1 MINWC
6 KTKEIMKTLD
16 NYNVEHKNILLRVDL
31 NIPVLNR
38 VVTEKSRIETIK
50 DTINILR
57 KKKNK
62 IFLISH
68 FGRPKGAEDPQ
79 YSLKFLCPVLVTE
92 FKVSQIYFADNFEDK
107 KIQQIL
113 NKMKLG
119 EICLFENVRFH
130 PGEESNDLNF
140 IKKLCKN
147 FDVFINDAF
156 SASHRNHASIV
167 GPSKY
172 LPSLAGPSLLKEI
185 NNINTFINNHKK
197 PTVAIIG
204 GSKIS
209 SKIDLLNNLT
219 EFCDTI
225 VIGGAMANTFLHAQN
240 INIGQSLCEKDLSL
254 VAHTI
259 LKKAKNYKC
268 EIILPVDV
276 MCANSINDVS
286 KINNYDVN
294 LIPFNLM
301 ALDIGTKTIKLIKKS
316 ILNSKMILWNGPL
329 GAFEHKPFDKST
341 MQIANTIKENAK
353 ILNIETIAG
362 GGDTIS
368 AIKLARAEEGF
379 SYISKAGG
387 AFLEWL
393 EGKGSPGV
401 NALKKNKIN

>member
-1 MINWC
+1 
-6 KTKEIMKTLD
+6 MKTLN
-16 NYNVEHKNILLRVDL
+16 NYNVEKKNILLRVDL
-31 NIPVLNR
+31 NVPVVNSI
-38 VVTEKSRIETIK
+38 VTEKSRIETIK
-50 DTINILR
+50 NTINILQ

-68 FGRPKGAEDPQ
+68 FGRPKGLKSPK
-79 YSLKFLCPVLVTE
+79 YSLKFLCPILASE
-92 FKVSQIYFADNFEDK
+92 FKVSHIYFNDTFEDK
-107 KIQQIL
+107 KIQQTL
-113 NKMKLG
+113 GKMKLG
-119 EICLFENVRFH
+119 EVCLFENVRFH

-140 IKKLCKN
+140 IKDLCKN

-185 NNINTFINNHKK
+185 NNIDTFINNYKK
-197 PTVAIIG
+197 PNLAIIG

-209 SKIDLLNNLT
+209 TKIDLLNNLT

-225 VIGGAMANTFLHAQN
+225 IIGGAMANTFLHAQN
-240 INIGQSLCEKDLSL
+240 INVGQSLYEKDLSL
-254 VAHTI
+254 VALAI

-276 MCANSINDVS
+276 MCANSIDDVS

-294 LIPFNLM
+294 FIPFNLM
-301 ALDIGTKTIKLIKKS
+301 ALDIGTITIQLVKKS

-329 GAFEHKPFDKST
+329 GVFEYKPFDKSSI
-341 MQIANTIKENAK
+341 QIANTIKENAK

-368 AIKLARAEEGF
+368 AIKLAKAEEGF
-379 SYISKAGG
+379 SYISQAGG

-401 NALKKNKIN
+401 NALEENNIN

>member
-1 MINWC
+1 
-6 KTKEIMKTLD
+6 MKTLD
-16 NYNVEHKNILLRVDL
+16 NYYVEQKNILLRVDL
-31 NIPVLNR
+31 NVPVVNS

-50 DTINILR
+50 DTINIL
-57 KKKNK
+57 KKNKNK

-68 FGRPKGAEDPQ
+68 FGRPKGVENSK
-79 YSLKFLCPVLVTE
+79 YSLKFLCPILASE
-92 FKVSQIYFADNFEDK
+92 FEVNQIYFTDTFENK
-107 KIQQIL
+107 KIQQTL
-113 NKMKLG
+113 NEMSSG
-119 EICLFENVRFH
+119 EICLFENIRFH
-130 PGEESNDLNF
+130 PGEENNDLNF
-140 IKKLCKN
+140 IKELCKN

-185 NNINTFINNHKK
+185 NNIDTFINNYKK
-197 PTVAIIG
+197 PNVAIIG

-209 SKIDLLNNLT
+209 TKIDLLNNLT
-219 EFCDTI
+219 EFFDTI
-225 VIGGAMANTFLHAQN
+225 IIGGAMANTFLYAQN
-240 INIGQSLCEKDLSL
+240 INVGQSMCEKDLSL
-254 VAHTI
+254 VALAI

-276 MCANSINDVS
+276 MCANSINDAS

-301 ALDIGTKTIKLIKKS
+301 ALDIGTKTIAIINKS

-329 GAFEHKPFDKST
+329 GAFEYKPFDKSSI
-341 MQIANTIKENAK
+341 QIANTIKENAK

-368 AIKLARAEEGF
+368 AIKLAKAEEGF

-393 EGKGSPGV
+393 GGKGSPGV
-401 NALKKNKIN
+401 NALKENKIN